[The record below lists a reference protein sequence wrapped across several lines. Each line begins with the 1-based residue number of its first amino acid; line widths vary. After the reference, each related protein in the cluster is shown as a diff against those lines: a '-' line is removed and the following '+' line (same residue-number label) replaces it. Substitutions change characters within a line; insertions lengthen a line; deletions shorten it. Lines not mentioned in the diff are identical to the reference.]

1 MERKSRAAPQLLR
14 PYWPE
19 GLAVLSLAVCG
30 LAPWHPQAIFW
41 GGVPLA
47 FALFCV
53 TSLRPARTAGVALA
67 AALVMAVSTGLPR
80 FEHTGA
86 VVPFALLF
94 GVAWAV
100 GFAVGQRRR
109 YLHTLLRQEQDR
121 ADREAAAERLRIAR
135 ELHDGIAHSMS
146 VISVQ
151 AGYGRLVLDDRPQ
164 DARNALEAIETTG
177 RETLVELRRMLGVL
191 HDDGDDGDDGDGTDN
206 PALAPAPR
214 LADLDRLAE
223 RTRRP
228 GLRIG
233 LAVTGC
239 ARPLPPGL
247 EAAAYRIVQEALT
260 NVVKHADA
268 STAQVTVAYGPGEL
282 TLTVTD
288 DGSIRPAPSRT
299 GRGLT
304 GMQERLALYGGT
316 LLAGPAGT
324 GGFRVR
330 ASIPLDGPQP
340 TAAARERP

>member
-1 MERKSRAAPQLLR
+1 MERKTHAALESFR

-19 GLAVLSLAVCG
+19 AFVVLSLAVCG

-41 GGVPLA
+41 GGLPLA

-53 TSLRPARTAGVALA
+53 TSLRPARAAGIALA
-67 AALVMAVSTGLPR
+67 AALAMAVSTGLPR
-80 FEHTGA
+80 FEHAGA

-94 GVAWAV
+94 AVAWAV

-109 YLHTLLRQEQDR
+109 YLHTLVRQERDR

-135 ELHDGIAHSMS
+135 ELHDSIAHSMS

-151 AGYGRLVLDDRPQ
+151 ACFGRLVLDDRPQ
-164 DARNALEAIETTG
+164 DARSALEVIETTG

-191 HDDGDDGDDGDGTDN
+191 HDVTHDAD
-206 PALAPAPR
+206 LAPAPK
-214 LADLDRLAE
+214 LADLNRLTE

-228 GLRIG
+228 GLRID
-233 LAVTGC
+233 LAVTGHV
-239 ARPLPPGL
+239 RPLPPGL

-268 STAQVTVAYGPGEL
+268 SNAHVTVAYGPCVL

-288 DGSIRPAPSRT
+288 DGSIRPAPGST
-299 GRGLT
+299 GRGLS
-304 GMQERLALYGGT
+304 GMRERLGLYGGI
-316 LLAGPAGT
+316 LQAGPAPT

-330 ASIPLDGPQP
+330 ASIPVDGPQP
-340 TAAARERP
+340 SAAAR

>member
-1 MERKSRAAPQLLR
+1 MERKTRAAPESFR

-19 GLAVLSLAVCG
+19 ALAVLSLAVCG

-41 GGVPLA
+41 GGLPLA

-53 TSLRPARTAGVALA
+53 TSLRPARTAGIALA
-67 AALVMAVSTGLPR
+67 AALAMAVSTGLPR

-94 GVAWAV
+94 AVAWAV

-109 YLHTLLRQEQDR
+109 YLHTLVRQERDR
-121 ADREAAAERLRIAR
+121 ADQEAAAERLRIAR
-135 ELHDGIAHSMS
+135 ELHDSIAHSMS

-151 AGYGRLVLDDRPQ
+151 ACFGRLVLDDRPQ
-164 DARNALEAIETTG
+164 DARSALEAIETTG

-191 HDDGDDGDDGDGTDN
+191 HDDTHDAG
-206 PALAPAPR
+206 LAPAPK
-214 LADLDRLAE
+214 LADLNRLTE

-228 GLRIG
+228 GLRID
-233 LAVTGC
+233 LAVTGHV
-239 ARPLPPGL
+239 RPLPPGL

-268 STAQVTVAYGPGEL
+268 SNAHVTVAYGPCEL

-288 DGSIRPAPSRT
+288 DGSIRPAPGRT
-299 GRGLT
+299 GRGLP
-304 GMQERLALYGGT
+304 GMRGRLALYGGI
-316 LLAGPAGT
+316 LQAGPAAT

-330 ASIPLDGPQP
+330 ASIPVDGPQP
-340 TAAARERP
+340 SAAARERP

>member
-1 MERKSRAAPQLLR
+1 MEGKSRVVTGPWR
-14 PYWPE
+14 SYWPE

-30 LAPWHPQAIFW
+30 LAPWHAQAIFW

-53 TSLRPARTAGVALA
+53 TSLRPARTAAVTLATALA
-67 AALVMAVSTGLPR
+67 VAVATALPR

-94 GVAWAV
+94 AVAWAV

-109 YLHTLLRQEQDR
+109 YLHALLRQQQDR

-151 AGYGRLVLDDRPQ
+151 AGYGRLVLDDRPD
-164 DARNALEAIETTG
+164 DARSALEAIETTG

-191 HDDGDDGDDGDGTDN
+191 HEDTDDRDGTDDA
-206 PALAPAPR
+206 ALAPAPR
-214 LADLDRLAE
+214 LADLVRLAE

-233 LAVTGC
+233 LAVTGQ
-239 ARPLPPGL
+239 ARPLPAGL
-247 EAAAYRIVQEALT
+247 ETAAYRIVQEALT
-260 NVVKHADA
+260 RVRRN
-268 STAQVTVAYGPGEL
+268 
-282 TLTVTD
+282 
-288 DGSIRPAPSRT
+288 SRV
-299 GRGLT
+299 L
-304 GMQERLALYGGT
+304 EA
-316 LLAGPAGT
+316 LAG
-324 GGFRVR
+324 
-330 ASIPLDGPQP
+330 
-340 TAAARERP
+340 

>member
-1 MERKSRAAPQLLR
+1 MERKTHAAPESFR

-19 GLAVLSLAVCG
+19 ALAVLSLAVCG

-41 GGVPLA
+41 GGLPLA

-53 TSLRPARTAGVALA
+53 TSLRPARTAGIALA
-67 AALVMAVSTGLPR
+67 AALTMAVSTGLPR

-94 GVAWAV
+94 AVAWAV

-109 YLHTLLRQEQDR
+109 YLHTLVRQERDR
-121 ADREAAAERLRIAR
+121 ADREATAERLRIAR
-135 ELHDGIAHSMS
+135 ELHDSIAHSIS

-151 AGYGRLVLDDRPQ
+151 AGFGRLVLDDRPQ
-164 DARNALEAIETTG
+164 DARSALEAIETTG

-191 HDDGDDGDDGDGTDN
+191 HDDTHDVDDTG
-206 PALAPAPR
+206 LAPAPK
-214 LADLDRLAE
+214 LADLNRLTE

-228 GLRIG
+228 GLRID
-233 LAVTGC
+233 LAVTGY

-282 TLTVTD
+282 TLTVID
-288 DGSIRPAPSRT
+288 DGSVRPATGGT

-304 GMQERLALYGGT
+304 GMRERLALYGGT
-316 LLAGPAGT
+316 LQTGPTTT

-330 ASIPLDGPQP
+330 ASIPVDDGPRL

>member
-1 MERKSRAAPQLLR
+1 MERKTYAVPEAFR

-19 GLAVLSLAVCG
+19 GFVVLSLAVCG

-47 FALFCV
+47 LALFCV
-53 TSLRPARTAGVALA
+53 TSLRPARTAGTALA
-67 AALVMAVSTGLPR
+67 AALALAVSTGLPR
-80 FEHTGA
+80 FEHAGA

-94 GVAWAV
+94 GGAWAV

-109 YLHTLLRQEQDR
+109 YLHTLLRQERDR
-121 ADREAAAERLRIAR
+121 ADRQAAAERLRIAR

-151 AGYGRLVLDDRPQ
+151 AGFGRLVIDDRPQ
-164 DARNALEAIETTG
+164 DARSALEAIETTG

-191 HDDGDDGDDGDGTDN
+191 HDDTDDPDDAG
-206 PALAPAPR
+206 LAPAPK
-214 LADLDRLAE
+214 LVDLNRLAE
-223 RTRRP
+223 GTRRA
-228 GLRIG
+228 GLRID
-233 LAVTGC
+233 LAVTGH

-260 NVVKHADA
+260 NVVKHAGA
-268 STAQVTVAYGPGEL
+268 SAAHVTVAYGPGEL

-288 DGSIRPAPSRT
+288 DGSVRPVQGRT

-304 GMQERLALYGGT
+304 GMRERLALYGGT
-316 LLAGPAGT
+316 LQTGPTTT

-330 ASIPLDGPQP
+330 AGIPVDGPQP
-340 TAAARERP
+340 TADERQRP